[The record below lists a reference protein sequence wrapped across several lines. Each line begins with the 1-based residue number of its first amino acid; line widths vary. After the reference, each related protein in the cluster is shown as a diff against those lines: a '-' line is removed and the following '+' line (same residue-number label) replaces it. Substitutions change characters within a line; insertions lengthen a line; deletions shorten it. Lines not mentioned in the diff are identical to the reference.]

1 MKLPSSVNIKYS
13 NKLFHN
19 KYKYKIVL
27 RTGVASWFRGGKL
40 NFVLKSLSNKHHF
53 PVYSKEEH
61 IFAQT
66 VYDTVVVMEGL
77 LTRVESPFLSFYTNN
92 ESDLKLIAAINHE
105 RIKYISMPDPETSEI
120 AVGSILVK
128 KLDFGF
134 KITMGSARQNL
145 SSFVQWSKDNPKV
158 RLPKRAA
165 HDLSKDYSHGGSH
178 FYVKDEKSLI
188 LVKMFLGSYI
198 TKIETVIRS

>member
-1 MKLPSSVNIKYS
+1 MKLPKSVNIKYS

-19 KYKYKIVL
+19 KYKFKIVL

-40 NFVLKSLSNKHHF
+40 DYVLKSLSNKHHF

-61 IFAQT
+61 VFAQT
-66 VYDTVVVMEGL
+66 VYNTVVDMEGL
-77 LTRVESPFLSFYTNN
+77 MTRVESPFLSFYTNN
-92 ESDLKLIAAINHE
+92 ESNLKLIVAIDHE
-105 RIKYISMPDPETSEI
+105 RIKYISMPDPEKSEI
-120 AVGSILVK
+120 SVGSILVK

-134 KITMGSARQNL
+134 KITMGATRQNL

-158 RLPKRAA
+158 RLPKRAER
-165 HDLSKDYSHGGSH
+165 DLSKDHSYGGSH